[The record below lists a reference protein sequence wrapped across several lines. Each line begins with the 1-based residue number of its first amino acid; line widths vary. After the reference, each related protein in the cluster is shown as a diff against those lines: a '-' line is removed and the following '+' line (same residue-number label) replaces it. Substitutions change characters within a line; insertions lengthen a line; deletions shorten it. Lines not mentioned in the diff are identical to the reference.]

1 MKDTSVQGTH
11 FCGVFC
17 HLRCKCPDETPP
29 MWRHF
34 LCGAEV
40 SSDEVLS
47 IGKFKPGAAIFYQ
60 NNQDNIRINDILYHN
75 QNYTSFLLF
84 RVPSYKISAGRISQL
99 VMSPSTT
106 EFQVADCIS
115 EVLPHKARPYC
126 TRRCVYIIISRRRR
140 RPGDGRYC
148 NAPRPSVC
156 LSVRP
161 SVCPSRLVFA
171 L

>member
-1 MKDTSVQGTH
+1 
-11 FCGVFC
+11 
-17 HLRCKCPDETPP
+17 

-84 RVPSYKISAGRISQL
+84 RVPSYKISAEEYLNLSCLHRRLNSKWL
-99 VMSPSTT
+99 TA
-106 EFQVADCIS
+106 FQRCC
-115 EVLPHKARPYC
+115 H
-126 TRRCVYIIISRRRR
+126 TRR
-140 RPGDGRYC
+140 
-148 NAPRPSVC
+148 APTARDNYLP
-156 LSVRP
+156 P
-161 SVCPSRLVFA
+161 AP
-171 L
+171 